1 MERFFPK
8 WGSQS
13 RGGRPQNFQV
23 CCGGISPRVS
33 LVGPARACCGCRGC
47 VGRCRWRVSG
57 KSVAGQRIPFHAI
70 CGLCRCNL
78 KLYILYNT
86 FCINAKTNNDC
97 PTAVRAMKFVTFGS
111 VNVAFA
117 INMLHF
123 LIKFCQ
129 VWPEI

>member
-1 MERFFPK
+1 MEGVGQEGVGQECRRTKDTFPCYLR
-8 WGSQS
+8 SMPVQFEIVYS
-13 RGGRPQNFQV
+13 
-23 CCGGISPRVS
+23 I
-33 LVGPARACCGCRGC
+33 
-47 VGRCRWRVSG
+47 
-57 KSVAGQRIPFHAI
+57 
-70 CGLCRCNL
+70 
-78 KLYILYNT
+78 YNT